1 MLACHNTDMEAS
13 DNKMADGF
21 MTLPE
26 VIQTPCGP
34 FNGVTAPDG
43 HTICAVD
50 RSGALVMNLLPSR
63 KMSKAKIS
71 KVRQSHSD
79 WRVNIVC
86 SCGGHCSFWWYSA
99 GSSEESLARPEDA
112 WLSLWCLHVVHH
124 SSLPR
129 ARAHQTAAQCCPFAK
144 GRLFA
149 LVLPAADVLCTD
161 SLEAL
166 TAAGNHV
173 GLVGVSFFQQVCPE
187 FFCQSKFLQ
196 IQAAPLNWLRTAK
209 ILIQRDEEMTI

>member
-63 KMSKAKIS
+63 KMSKATHM
-71 KVRQSHSD
+71 VFQ
-79 WRVNIVC
+79 
-86 SCGGHCSFWWYSA
+86 
-99 GSSEESLARPEDA
+99 
-112 WLSLWCLHVVHH
+112 
-124 SSLPR
+124 SSLMEGAKIR
-129 ARAHQTAAQCCPFAK
+129 ANPEIPSESHQIGTSQAH
-144 GRLFA
+144 RLF
-149 LVLPAADVLCTD
+149 P
-161 SLEAL
+161 SGRRSE
-166 TAAGNHV
+166 
-173 GLVGVSFFQQVCPE
+173 SF
-187 FFCQSKFLQ
+187 
-196 IQAAPLNWLRTAK
+196 
-209 ILIQRDEEMTI
+209 